1 MSPPQ
6 SPTSSMTSIND
17 KARFLAQGSHRIN
30 IDNDD
35 NYINMELH
43 KKKRRRR
50 RCIKCCGC
58 CIAGVLVLVVIML
71 VLGFTVFRVHSPS
84 IRLNSVKI
92 DGLSYLRSSSTL
104 QPNVNLTVSADVS
117 VKNPNAASFKFN
129 KATTSLF
136 YHDVVVGEGL
146 TPPGT
151 AKARRTLP
159 INVTVEVMVEKIL
172 SIPRL
177 GNDLKSGEVSLSI
190 YTRINGRV
198 NILNIIKKSAEMKMS
213 CKMTVDLKS
222 QDVRDIDCNRIVSLS
237 R

>member
-17 KARFLAQGSHRIN
+17 QARFLAQGSHQIY

-58 CIAGVLVLVVIML
+58 CTAAVLVLAVIML

-84 IRLNSVKI
+84 IRMNSVNL
-92 DGLSYLRSSSTL
+92 DGLSYLTSNSTL

-136 YHDVVVGEGL
+136 YDDVVVGEAL
-146 TPPGT
+146 TPLGN
-151 AKARRTLP
+151 AKARRTLRM
-159 INVTVEVMVEKIL
+159 NVTVEVMMEKIL
-172 SIPRL
+172 SIPQL
-177 GNDLKSGEVSLSI
+177 GNDLKSGEVSLST

-198 NILNIIKKSAEMKMS
+198 NILKIIKKSAEIKMS
-213 CKMTVDLKS
+213 CKMTFDLRS
-222 QDVRDIDCNRIVSLS
+222 QDVRDIDCSRIVSLS

>member
-1 MSPPQ
+1 MCPPQ
-6 SPTSSMTSIND
+6 SPTSSMTSFND
-17 KARFLAQGSHRIN
+17 HARFLAQGSHPIYIN
-30 IDNDD
+30 NDD
-35 NYINMELH
+35 NYINLELH

-50 RCIKCCGC
+50 SFIKCCGC
-58 CIAGVLVLVVIML
+58 CTAGVLVLVVIML
-71 VLGFTVFRVHSPS
+71 VLGFTIFRVHSPS

-92 DGLSYLRSSSTL
+92 DGLSYLTSKSTL
-104 QPNVNLTVSADVS
+104 QPNVNLTVSAEVS

-129 KATTSLF
+129 EATTSLF
-136 YHDVVVGEGL
+136 YDDVIVGEAL

-177 GNDLKSGEVSLSI
+177 GNDLKSGELPLST

-198 NILNIIKKSAEMKMS
+198 NILKIIKKSAEIKMS
-213 CKMTVDLKS
+213 CKMTVDLRS
-222 QDVRDIDCNRIVSLS
+222 QDVRDVDCNRIVSLS